1 MNCKD
6 FIGLL
11 ADFLEMTLPPAVFA
25 DLEAHLAGCAPCQA
39 YLRTY
44 RRTQEVATA
53 AERASLPAAM
63 PAEMKS
69 RLRAF
74 LLAQLLKDES

>member
-6 FIGLL
+6 AIELL
-11 ADFLEMTLPPAVFA
+11 GEYPRELVGAGPRADPPP
-25 DLEAHLAGCAPCQA
+25 E
-39 YLRTY
+39 
-44 RRTQEVATA
+44 
-53 AERASLPAAM
+53 M

-74 LLAQLLKDES
+74 LLAQLLKGER